1 MANLISWIKNN
12 KLAVFLVVVIV
23 VLFGRSLTQSFVG
36 FTVNQRMAP
45 LQTFSE
51 DMAVGME
58 APAAGMARS
67 KSIIP
72 PYPIQEDTPRADVTD
87 RLVVQES
94 NLSLVVNNV
103 RQSVNQIIDHA
114 SQTGGYMVSSS
125 LNQPE
130 EAPYATV
137 VVRVPATQL
146 NQVLEYY
153 RSLAIKVSS
162 ENLRGRDVT
171 DQYLDI
177 ETRLSRLR
185 RTQAKFEELLEQA
198 VEFEDI
204 LRAQREVLNLQDQI
218 DRYIGQQQYLE
229 QTAKLAKLTIH
240 LSTDE
245 LALPYTPSETFRPSV
260 VFKLAVRA
268 LLRTFQNLA
277 GKAIWVAVYSAIW
290 LPAILLF
297 IVARRWWHKRQK
309 PPTS

>member
-1 MANLISWIKNN
+1 MGIVTWIKKN
-12 KLAVFLVVVIV
+12 KLATLLVLVIV
-23 VLFGRSLTQSFVG
+23 VLFGRSLTESFLG
-36 FTVNQRMAP
+36 IAVNQRMAP

-51 DMAVGME
+51 DMAGDFE
-58 APAAGMARS
+58 ASSLGMARS

-94 NLSLVVNNV
+94 NLSLLVNNV

-146 NQVLEYY
+146 NQVLDYY

-171 DQYLDI
+171 DEYLDI
-177 ETRLSRLR
+177 ETRLNRLR

-198 VEFEDI
+198 VEFDDI

-260 VFKLAVRA
+260 VFKLAVRS
-268 LLRTFQNLA
+268 LLRTLQNLA
-277 GKAIWVAVYSAIW
+277 GKAIWAAVFSAIW

-297 IVARRWWHKRQK
+297 ILARRWWHKRQK
-309 PPTS
+309 TPTS